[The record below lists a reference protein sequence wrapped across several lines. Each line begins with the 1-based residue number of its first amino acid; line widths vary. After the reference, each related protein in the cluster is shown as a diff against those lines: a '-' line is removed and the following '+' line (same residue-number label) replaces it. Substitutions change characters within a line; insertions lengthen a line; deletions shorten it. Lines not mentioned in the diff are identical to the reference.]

1 MTDAL
6 EQKVA
11 EATKLWDD
19 VELALKHC
27 RRVLLFGPPGTGK
40 SYAGLATCGA
50 INRCYLT
57 LDTPAAEIRGHFV
70 PSEAGGFHWHDGPA
84 SVAWRKGERLAIEEI
99 DAASGDTLT
108 LLLGYLDDPES
119 AVITLPNNEHIRPAE
134 GFSCVATTNQLP
146 SVIPDALLDRFDA
159 VIHVPLPNPKAFCGA
174 WNSNSLKD
182 AAKKTIYLAQKPP
195 AGKGNRPIG
204 LRAFKAIDRI
214 VGTGLELPKAA
225 EIVIGKEA
233 SAWLCASILLA
244 DTALAVEP
252 AGAQASIAF

>member
-6 EQKVA
+6 TEKIA

-19 VELALKHC
+19 IDLALEHC
-27 RRVLLFGPPGTGK
+27 RRVLLWGPPGTGK
-40 SYAGLATCGA
+40 SYAGLTTCAA

-70 PSEAGGFHWHDGPA
+70 PSETGGFKWHDGPA
-84 SVAWRKGERLAIEEI
+84 TVSWRKGERLAIEEI

-119 AVITLPNNEHIRPAE
+119 AVITLPNNEHIRPQA
-134 GFSCVATTNQLP
+134 GFSCIATTNQLP

-159 VIHVPLPNPKAFCGA
+159 VIHVPLPNPKAFASA
-174 WNSNSLKD
+174 WHSNDLRE
-182 AAKKTIYLAQKPP
+182 AAKKTIYLAQNPP

-214 VGTGLELPKAA
+214 HATGVPISKAA
-225 EIVIGKEA
+225 ELVIGAEA
-233 SAWLCASILLA
+233 SHWLVASILLA
-244 DTALAVEP
+244 EP
-252 AGAQASIAF
+252 TSVAA